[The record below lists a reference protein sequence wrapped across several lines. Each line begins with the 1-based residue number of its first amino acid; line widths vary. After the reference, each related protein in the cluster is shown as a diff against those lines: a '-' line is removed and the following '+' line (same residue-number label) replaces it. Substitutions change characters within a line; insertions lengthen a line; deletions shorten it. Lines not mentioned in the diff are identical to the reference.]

1 MTNGCAYLL
10 VVHGSKNP
18 QYKIYLEQLA
28 TFTRQQLKSKGIK
41 TELATSYL
49 ELAQESLAQKI
60 IDFATICTEKKYSCL
75 KILPLFLF
83 SGTHVLQDIPH
94 ELGFALDFLAEKSR
108 ISVELLSHLGSDP
121 AVIDLL
127 NKKYQKSPADSRILI
142 THGTKLLK
150 GENEAQQVARTLGA
164 QLAFWSM
171 NPFFDEVVDRLMQ
184 EKKTSIAILPYF
196 LFPGKITSAIATTT
210 EEIRKKYPNTELK
223 IISPLGATPE
233 LAQIIVKQLTKS
245 PLPLKTRNLLK

>member
-10 VVHGSKNP
+10 VVHGSRSP
-18 QYKIYLEQLA
+18 QYKIYLKQLA
-28 TFTRQQLKSKGIK
+28 AFTQQQLNSEGIV

-60 IDFATICTEKKYSCL
+60 IDFATICTEKGYSRL

-94 ELGFALDFLAEKSR
+94 ELNLARDFLAHKST
-108 ISVELLSHLGSDP
+108 IDVELLSHLGSDP
-121 AVIDLL
+121 SIIDLL
-127 NKKYQKSPADSRILI
+127 NKKYQENPSDARILI
-142 THGTKLLK
+142 THGTRLSK
-150 GENEAQQVARTLGA
+150 GKNEAHQVAQILDA

-171 NPFFDEVVDRLMQ
+171 NPFFAEIVDRLVQ
-184 EKKTSIAILPYF
+184 ERKKSIAILPYF
-196 LFPGKITSAIATTT
+196 LFLGKITSAIATQMK
-210 EEIRKKYPNTELK
+210 ELHKKYPDTELK

-233 LAQIIVKQLTKS
+233 LAEIIVKQLTKPLLS
-245 PLPLKTRNLLK
+245 PEKRDTY